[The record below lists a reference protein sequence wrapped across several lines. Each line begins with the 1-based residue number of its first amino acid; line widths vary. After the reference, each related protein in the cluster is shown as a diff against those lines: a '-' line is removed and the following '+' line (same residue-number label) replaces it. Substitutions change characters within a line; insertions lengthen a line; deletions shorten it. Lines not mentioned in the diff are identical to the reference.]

1 MRVDR
6 TISMILASQ
15 QRFAEAGTDGKI
27 PILMYHSISSEKSGG
42 ARSAHS
48 AYRYFETSTSP
59 ALFRR
64 HMEILHVLGY
74 TVIRLKDL
82 GEAFSQALS
91 KGRKYSVITF
101 DDGYADFYETAFPI
115 LQAFKFP
122 ATVFVPTAF
131 IGAPGPGIEGKT
143 HLTWPQVRE
152 AHSAGID
159 IGSHTVNHP
168 QLADLAAE
176 QILHQLRESK
186 KTIEDNLGTAIDT
199 FAYPF
204 AFPEGR
210 KGLVTVLR
218 RILVECGYRAGVCTS
233 IGRVSPGDDRLFLR
247 RLPVNT
253 FDDEAFFRAKLGG
266 AYDWLHGSQVLVKR
280 LKNLVKFQH
289 GVASESRVTA

>member
-6 TISMILASQ
+6 TISMIVASH
-15 QRFAEAGTDGKI
+15 QRSGAAAADGKI
-27 PILMYHSISSEKSGG
+27 PILMYHSISTEQSGG
-42 ARSAHS
+42 ARSARS

-59 ALFRR
+59 AVFRR
-64 HMEILHVLGY
+64 HMETLHVLGY

-82 GEAFSQALS
+82 GQAFSQSLS

-101 DDGYADFYETAFPI
+101 DDGYADFYDTAFPI

-122 ATVFVPTAF
+122 ATMFVPTAF

-159 IGSHTVNHP
+159 IGSHTVNHLK
-168 QLADLAAE
+168 LADLSVE

-186 KTIEDNLGTAIDT
+186 KTIEDNLGTAVDT

-210 KGLVTVLR
+210 RGLVTVLR
-218 RILVECGYRAGVCTS
+218 GLLVESGYRAGVCTS
-233 IGRVSPGDDRLFLR
+233 IGRVSPEDDRLFLR

-253 FDDEAFFRAKLGG
+253 FDDEAFFRAKLAG
-266 AYDWLHGSQVLVKR
+266 AYDWLHGSQVFVKR
-280 LKNLVKFQH
+280 LKNLVQFQH
-289 GVASESRVTA
+289 GGPAHDKVMA